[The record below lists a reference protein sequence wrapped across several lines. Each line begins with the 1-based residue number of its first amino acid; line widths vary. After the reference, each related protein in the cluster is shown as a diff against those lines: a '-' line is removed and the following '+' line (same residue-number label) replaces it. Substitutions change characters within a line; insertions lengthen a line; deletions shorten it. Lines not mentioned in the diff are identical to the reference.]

1 MFTVSDNRTIKLKAR
16 QVMRETRPRPVLV
29 TVLFL
34 LILLVFAFFRAK
46 LSGVLDPAVFEQI
59 KAYSEAAAAGNVE
72 LAMEHYT
79 EALDIASSVHLT
91 FFQQAIL
98 YAINLVSYVII
109 AGYAIFILNSVRS
122 AEPSIYNLLD
132 GFGQFL
138 KVIIVSLL
146 RSIIISFLSL
156 LLIIPGIIASYT
168 YRFSLFILLD
178 NPNMRVIDCLS
189 LSRIMMKGHKA
200 SLFRLD
206 LSFIG
211 YILLSL
217 LFPPLLIWLVPY
229 MYSSWVIFY
238 DELKTAQFPQGDLL
252 DRIGEDRPEDE

>member
-1 MFTVSDNRTIKLKAR
+1 MKKL
-16 QVMRETRPRPVLV
+16 
-29 TVLFL
+29 
-34 LILLVFAFFRAK
+34 
-46 LSGVLDPAVFEQI
+46 
-59 KAYSEAAAAGNVE
+59 
-72 LAMEHYT
+72 
-79 EALDIASSVHLT
+79 
-91 FFQQAIL
+91 
-98 YAINLVSYVII
+98 
-109 AGYAIFILNSVRS
+109 
-122 AEPSIYNLLD
+122 
-132 GFGQFL
+132 
-138 KVIIVSLL
+138 
-146 RSIIISFLSL
+146 ISF

-200 SLFRLD
+200 RLFRLD